1 MCCPLVGLAY
11 WVFLH
16 SSLWVVVCGRSV
28 CDLVDACV
36 WCSCVFSI
44 SSVLG
49 VSRPGGVACCFH
61 LCVFLK
67 LSLVV

>member
-1 MCCPLVGLAY
+1 MCCPRVGPAY
-11 WVFLH
+11 CVLLL

-36 WCSCVFSI
+36 WCPCVFSI
-44 SSVLG
+44 SAGWG
-49 VSRPGGVACCFH
+49 VSRPGGIAGRFH
-61 LCVFLK
+61 LCVFLT